1 MRSKLIIAPLLALAC
16 SLSAWGQVQ
25 KIGVIDM
32 QSALLGTKDGQKA
45 AAELKAKFTPK
56 ETELQKRQQDLQAK
70 QEQFRKTEN
79 TISDEAKATLTRDI
93 DLLTRN
99 LQRDS
104 EDANQDLQA
113 EQQRILGD
121 LSQKMNQVMGKYA
134 NDKQLTLILDV
145 SGQPNNVL
153 YASNTADIT
162 RDIIALYD
170 AAAPVAPS
178 LAAPAPAAGRAPAPA
193 VTRTPAPVAP
203 RRPVTPAP
211 TTPPAK

>member
-104 EDANQDLQA
+104 EDANQDLQG

-211 TTPPAK
+211 APAK

>member
-93 DLLTRN
+93 DSITRN

-162 RDIIALYD
+162 RDIIGLYD
-170 AAAPVAPS
+170 AAAPLAPT
-178 LAAPAPAAGRAPAPA
+178 LAAPAPAATRAPAPA
-193 VTRTPAPVAP
+193 VTRAPAPVAP
-203 RRPVTPAP
+203 RRAVTPAP
-211 TTPPAK
+211 VPAK

>member
-1 MRSKLIIAPLLALAC
+1 MAC

-45 AAELKAKFTPK
+45 ANELKAKFTPK
-56 ETELQKRQQDLQAK
+56 EQELQKRQADLQGK
-70 QEQFRKTEN
+70 QENYRKTEN
-79 TISDEAKATLTRDI
+79 AISDEAKATLQRDI
-93 DLLTRN
+93 ETMTRN

-113 EQQRILGD
+113 EQQRVLGD
-121 LSQKMNQVMGKYA
+121 LSQKMNQVLGKYA

-153 YASNTADIT
+153 FASNTADIT

-170 AAAPVAPS
+170 SSAPVVPAPAPAAS
-178 LAAPAPAAGRAPAPA
+178 APKPTAPASAAPAPARRPAAPA
-193 VTRTPAPVAP
+193 
-203 RRPVTPAP
+203 
-211 TTPPAK
+211 TTPK

>member
-79 TISDEAKATLTRDI
+79 TISDEAKATQTRDI

-178 LAAPAPAAGRAPAPA
+178 LAAPAPAATRAPAPA
-193 VTRTPAPVAP
+193 VTRAPAPVAP

-211 TTPPAK
+211 APAK

>member
-1 MRSKLIIAPLLALAC
+1 MRSKFVVAPLLAIAC

-45 AAELKAKFTPK
+45 ANELKSKFTPK
-56 ETELQKRQQDLQAK
+56 ETELQKRQQELQAK
-70 QEQFRKTEN
+70 QDNYRKTEN
-79 TISDEAKATLTRDI
+79 AISDEAKATLQRDI
-93 DLLTRN
+93 DNLTRN

-121 LSQKMNQVMGKYA
+121 LSQKMNQVLSKYA
-134 NDKQLTLILDV
+134 GDKQLTLIMDV
-145 SGQPNNVL
+145 SGQPNNIL
-153 YASNTADIT
+153 FASNTADIT

-170 AAAPVAPS
+170 AAPPV
-178 LAAPAPAAGRAPAPA
+178 APAPAAAAAPRPASAPAA
-193 VTRTPAPVAP
+193 AP
-203 RRPVTPAP
+203 RPAAP
-211 TTPPAK
+211 AAPKPAAPAK

>member
-93 DLLTRN
+93 DLITRN

-178 LAAPAPAAGRAPAPA
+178 LAAPAPAGTRAPAPA
-193 VTRTPAPVAP
+193 VTRAPAPVAP

-211 TTPPAK
+211 VPAK